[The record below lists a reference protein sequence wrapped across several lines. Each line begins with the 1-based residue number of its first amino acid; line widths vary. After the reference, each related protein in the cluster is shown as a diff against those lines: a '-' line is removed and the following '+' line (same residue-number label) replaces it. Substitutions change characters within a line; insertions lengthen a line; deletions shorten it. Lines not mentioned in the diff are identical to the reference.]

1 MQWDADALPSQVIN
15 LATGGSQ
22 KRSDYRTL
30 SLSMA
35 VASFLL
41 ERFAH
46 PFGILYQR
54 SVKLNFSHS
63 DVGRKLAL
71 DVKLLSIEES
81 FCKDLWVEAI
91 SIR

>member
-1 MQWDADALPSQVIN
+1 MQWDADALPSQVKN

-22 KRSDYRTL
+22 KRSDYPTL

-54 SVKLNFSHS
+54 SVKLNFSQS
-63 DVGRKLAL
+63 DVGRKLSL

-91 SIR
+91 SVL

>member
-54 SVKLNFSHS
+54 SVKLIFSQS

-71 DVKLLSIEES
+71 DVNLLSIEES

>member
-46 PFGILYQR
+46 PLEY
-54 SVKLNFSHS
+54 
-63 DVGRKLAL
+63 
-71 DVKLLSIEES
+71 
-81 FCKDLWVEAI
+81 
-91 SIR
+91 SIRDL